1 MPAMRRE
8 AFAVLAVGL
17 ALGACSD
24 ASSQYCCLLKSL
36 SRDVAAP
43 PPLDAA
49 GATCT
54 GQFSFGSANYGTGR
68 SECANG
74 VGAPFRAITADGVKS
89 GLLCNYTLVYDTKVQ
104 PQQGTGD
111 IACNDGVRGKLTF
124 RRTRP
129 NEGEAVATMAGGR
142 IIRFTYFQ

>member
-1 MPAMRRE
+1 MPAMRSA
-8 AFAVLAVGL
+8 AFAVLALGL
-17 ALGACSD
+17 AVTACSAPSED
-24 ASSQYCCLLKSL
+24 CCLLKSL

-43 PPLDAA
+43 PALDAT

-54 GQFSFGSANYGTGR
+54 GQFWFDSATHGTGR

-74 VGAPFRAITADGVKS
+74 EGVPFRAVTADAVKS
-89 GLLCNYTLVYDTKVQ
+89 GLICNYTLVYDMKIQ
-104 PQQGTGD
+104 PQQGTGE

-129 NEGEAVATMAGGR
+129 NEGEAVAMMADRR
-142 IIRFTYFQ
+142 IVRFTYFQ

>member
-1 MPAMRRE
+1 MRS
-8 AFAVLAVGL
+8 AIFAVI
-17 ALGACSD
+17 ALGLTVSACSD
-24 ASSQYCCLLKSL
+24 ASSKDCCLLKSL

-54 GQFSFGSANYGTGR
+54 GQFSFDTANYGTGR
-68 SECANG
+68 SECPNG
-74 VGAPFRAITADGVKS
+74 GGVPFRAITADGVKS
-89 GLLCNYTLVYDTKVQ
+89 GLVCNYTLVYDMKVE

-129 NEGEAVATMAGGR
+129 QEGEAVATMADGR
-142 IIRFTYFQ
+142 VIRFTYFQ